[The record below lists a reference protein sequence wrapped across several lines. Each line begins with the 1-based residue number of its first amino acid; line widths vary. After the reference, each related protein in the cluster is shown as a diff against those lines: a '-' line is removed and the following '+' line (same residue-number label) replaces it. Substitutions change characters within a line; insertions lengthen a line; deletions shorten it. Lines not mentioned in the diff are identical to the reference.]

1 MLDSPHGKNLS
12 DPNSKLD
19 EETDRKIER
28 LLLQGLDHYFKQQF
42 ERAIEIW
49 SRVLF
54 LERNNTRAQAYIA
67 KARSAVAERI
77 RESEESFF
85 VGAEAFDRGDVDRAR
100 ELLLD
105 AIKSGGNRDE
115 VLTLLD
121 RLDRLEIASGLP
133 EKTRP
138 SRSQTFKDEE
148 KLKFFDFRKVS
159 WSRNQYLIALSCLF
173 GLGLAVALW
182 FLNSDVSLDRNTL
195 TPEQIFSVSVHDEH
209 SGLQLLLMSDITL
222 RRAER
227 EMADGRYFEAL
238 RLLELISPGEPSSGK
253 ANKLKTEIQSELLG
267 ID

>member
-12 DPNSKLD
+12 DSNGEHD
-19 EETDRKIER
+19 EETDVKIER
-28 LLLQGLDHYFKQQF
+28 LLLQGLDYYFKQQF

-54 LERNNTRAQAYIA
+54 LERNNTRAHAYIA
-67 KARSAVAERI
+67 KARSAIAERI

-85 VGAEAFDRGDVDRAR
+85 VGAEAFDRGDIDKAR
-100 ELLLD
+100 ELLSA

-121 RLDRLEIASGLP
+121 RLDRLEMASGLP
-133 EKTRP
+133 VKGRLSKSLTH
-138 SRSQTFKDEE
+138 KDEDRIN
-148 KLKFFDFRKVS
+148 LSDSRKS
-159 WSRNQYLIALSCLF
+159 FWSRNQYLIALSCLF
-173 GLGLAVALW
+173 VLGLAVVLW
-182 FLNSDVSLDRNTL
+182 FWNSGELLNSNPL
-195 TPEQIFSVSVHDEH
+195 TTEYEISASIHDES

-227 EMADGRYFEAL
+227 EMASGRYFEAL
-238 RLLELISPGEPSSGK
+238 RLLELISQGEPGSDK
-253 ANKLKTEIQSELLG
+253 ASRLKVEIQSELLE